1 VQVRFPH
8 RRIGRLAPLLG
19 LTALLVFAPLRAAN
33 ATPPGPI
40 GPIVY
45 VDAGNHVAVVSPGG
59 DTRWSSPLT
68 GSSPTWA
75 PSGDRIAYVDGG
87 RIEVTTY
94 APGPG
99 IGTSPSALPNV
110 SDAVSVSWSP
120 NGTAV
125 AYSDGTNIFT
135 IATDGSEKTQLTSV
149 GAGSGRHNRE
159 PAWSPDGGDI
169 AFATDRDGGYDVY
182 LMSALDG
189 SRQTKL
195 TTSGSDDTAPSWSP
209 DGSTIVFE
217 SNRDG
222 VAQLYTVPS
231 SGGPAQRLTNEAVA
245 DSAPSYAPSGFQVAL
260 VHGGALATA
269 SADSGAVTP
278 VAPAAPGSEPE
289 WGLGFGVLTPPTI
302 SPTSGLTAGTV
313 LRATPGTW
321 SAPSPTFTYQWQTC
335 NAAGG
340 ACSRIDGATAA
351 QYVVVAADSGS
362 TFRVTVTA
370 TQSGSAASATS
381 AATAVFQ
388 ATESAVGV
396 VATNVTLPTVSIR
409 PPAGSSLDPG
419 VVAVGSSLT
428 ASVGS
433 WRGQLPIRFDYQWK
447 KCDATGSC
455 FAIAAATG
463 AFFSPGA
470 DLFGWRIA
478 VGVTGTNSLG
488 SQHVTSI
495 PTAAV
500 TALAPDLSI
509 TPPVTGSNVVGE
521 TLAVA
526 PGTWKGTQ
534 PMSFAYEWRR
544 CDPQGDLPSCL
555 PIPDATRPT
564 YTLTDADQGLTL
576 RAFIT
581 ASNLAGS
588 ATEPT
593 NHTFPTLPRPRFA
606 PRASAQPLVVGLP
619 TPGERLTGT
628 VGTWTGDAPLAFTTA
643 WQRCDATGAAC
654 TAVARATGRTYTVS
668 AKDVGSTLRLVVT
681 VKNPVGTVTAA
692 SDATDTIRLTP
703 HHKGR
708 RIVGSTHADYLG
720 GSGFDDVILGRFGND
735 TLVGGAGNDT
745 IDGGPGNDVLVG
757 GAGVDRLLGGTG
769 SDTIVAADG
778 NRDAIDCGIGNDR
791 AVVDEF
797 DVVGKSC
804 EMVQTTFSS
813 PSPSPSPAPP
823 PETTSSSTTT
833 PPPTTTATTTTR

>member
-1 VQVRFPH
+1 VQVRSPL
-8 RRIGRLAPLLG
+8 RPLGRLAPLLG
-19 LTALLVFAPLRAAN
+19 LTALLVFVPLRAAN

-59 DTRWSSPLT
+59 DTHWTSPLT

-87 RIEVTTY
+87 RIQVTSY
-94 APGPG
+94 APGAG
-99 IGTSPSALPNV
+99 IGTSPSAVPNV
-110 SDAVSVSWSP
+110 SDAVSVAWSP
-120 NGTAV
+120 NGAAL

-135 IATDGSEKTQLTSV
+135 IATDGSSKTQLTNV
-149 GAGSGRHNRE
+149 GAGSTRHNRE

-169 AFATDRDGGYDVY
+169 AFATDRDGGWDIYV
-182 LMSALDG
+182 MSALDG

-222 VAQLYTVPS
+222 VAQLYTVSS
-231 SGGPAQRLTNEAVA
+231 SGGPEQRLTNEAAA
-245 DSAPSYAPSGFQVAL
+245 DSSPSYAPTGFQIAL

-278 VAPAAPGSEPE
+278 LSPAASGSEPE
-289 WGLGFGVLTPPTI
+289 WGLGFGVTAPPTI

-313 LRATPGTW
+313 LTATPGTW
-321 SAPSPTFTYQWQTC
+321 SASSPTFTYQWQAC

-340 ACSRIDGATAA
+340 ACSSINGATAS

-370 TQSGSAASATS
+370 TQGSSAASATS

-388 ATESAVGV
+388 AAESAVGV
-396 VATNVTLPTVSIR
+396 AATNVTLPTVSVR

-419 VVAVGSSLT
+419 VVPVGAALT

-455 FAIAAATG
+455 FAIPAATS
-463 AFFSPGA
+463 AFFTPGI
-470 DLFGWRIA
+470 DLFGWRVA

-488 SQHVTSI
+488 SQQVTSI

-534 PMSFAYEWRR
+534 PMTFAYEWRR
-544 CDPQGDLPSCL
+544 CDPQGDLASCQS
-555 PIPDATRPT
+555 IAGATGST
-564 YTLTDADQGLTL
+564 YTLTAADQGLTL

-588 ATEPT
+588 STEPT
-593 NHTFPTLPRPRFA
+593 NHTFPTLPKPRFA
-606 PRASAQPLVVGLP
+606 PRASARPLVVGLP
-619 TPGERLTGT
+619 TPGERLTGS
-628 VGTWTGDAPLAFTTA
+628 VGTWTGDAPLSLTTA

-654 TAVARATGRTYTVS
+654 TAVARATRRTYTVS
-668 AKDVGSTLRLVVT
+668 VKDVGWTLRFVVT
-681 VKNPVGTVTAA
+681 AKNPVGTVTAV
-692 SDATDTIRLTP
+692 SDASDTIRLTP
-703 HHKGR
+703 HRKGR
-708 RIVGSTHADYLG
+708 RIVGTSRADYLG
-720 GSGFDDVILGRFGND
+720 GSGYDDVILGGFGND
-735 TLVGGAGNDT
+735 TLVGGAGNDR
-745 IDGGPGNDVLVG
+745 IEGGAGNDVLVG

-769 SDTIVAADG
+769 SDTIIAADG

-797 DVVGKSC
+797 DVVDRSC
-804 EMVQTTFSS
+804 ESVQATTS
-813 PSPSPSPAPP
+813 PSPPPAV
-823 PETTSSSTTT
+823 
-833 PPPTTTATTTTR
+833 PPTTTLPATTTTTAPSTTVTTTSR